1 MIKNVAFIGIGAMGN
16 PMIRHL
22 LEAGYNV
29 TIYYHRDP
37 AKMQP
42 LLDKGAKAA
51 ASLKDVAKDADAL
64 FTMLPTE
71 DVVYEVLM
79 GEGGAME
86 YAKSGTIVVNTSTNS
101 AESNIKLGNLLVP
114 KGFQVIDAPITG
126 SSLQAEDKTI
136 VFVAGGDKDVYDKL
150 LPLFN
155 AMGAGSFYAGVLG
168 AGSYAK
174 LATNTMMAINMLS
187 FSEALTL
194 AVKCGVDPEVFVK
207 FTSGGGAQCAVADKK
222 IGKILKRDFTPTFRS
237 ALMHKDT
244 ILASDVAKELKLSMP
259 MLSLTKEMFGISC
272 AEGFADE
279 DYGAVLKLYER
290 WADIVV
296 KK

>member
-1 MIKNVAFIGIGAMGN
+1 MIKNVAFIGIGVMGN

-22 LEAGYNV
+22 MEAGYNV
-29 TIYYHRDP
+29 TIYYHKDP

-51 ASLKDVAKDADAL
+51 PLHEVAKDADVL

-71 DVVYEVLM
+71 DIVRKVLV

-86 YAKSGTIVVNTSTNS
+86 GAKPGMIVVNTSTNS
-101 AESNIKLGNLLVP
+101 AESNIELGNLLTP
-114 KGFQVIDAPITG
+114 KGFPVVDAPVTG
-126 SSLQAEDKTI
+126 SGLQAEAKTI
-136 VFVAGGDKDVYDKL
+136 VFVAGGDKAVYEEL
-150 LPLFN
+150 IPLFN
-155 AMGAGSFYAGVLG
+155 AMGAGSLYAGALG
-168 AGSYAK
+168 TGSYAK

-187 FSEALTL
+187 FCEALTL
-194 AVKCGVDPEVFVK
+194 AVKCGVDPEVFVAY
-207 FTSGGGAQCAVADKK
+207 TAGGGAQSAIADKK
-222 IGKILKRDFTPTFRS
+222 IGKILKRDFNPTFRS

-244 ILASDVAKELKLSMP
+244 ILAATLAKELKLSMP
-259 MLSLTKEMFGISC
+259 MLNLTKEMFGISC

-290 WADIVV
+290 WANIIV